1 MGASSAGLR
10 RSPWLVSL
18 LAASLACTAA
28 RSGNGGDPIDASV
41 DSETPADRAATP
53 DVPATPDVTATPDV
67 PATPDVTVTPDVPV
81 TPDVTVTPDV
91 PGVPCPS
98 SIAGNGQPCSLV
110 GDGCGGGAGPCGAAY
125 ACSCNSAQRW
135 QCTSTP
141 GLCDSGAPDAPVTP
155 DASVT
160 CSILG
165 TYSVNLAALGM
176 LFLSLRS
183 DGQWRFAP
191 TAEALGASTSGGTYT
206 VEGARVTM
214 RETTTSL
221 TGCTPTQYGTYGF
234 TFGAGCATLV
244 LTVVTDP
251 CSLRATVLSGQTLTR
266 L

>member
-1 MGASSAGLR
+1 MPAT
-10 RSPWLVSL
+10 P
-18 LAASLACTAA
+18 
-28 RSGNGGDPIDASV
+28 DAPV
-41 DSETPADRAATP
+41 TPDAPATP
-53 DVPATPDVTATPDV
+53 DVPVS
-67 PATPDVTVTPDVPV
+67 
-81 TPDVTVTPDV
+81 PDV

-125 ACSCNSAQRW
+125 ACSCNSALRW

-141 GLCDSGAPDAPVTP
+141 GTCDSGAPDVP

-206 VEGARVTM
+206 VVGARVTM

-234 TFGAGCATLV
+234 SFGSACATLV
-244 LTVVTDP
+244 LTVVEDP